1 MPFNGIAAD
10 VCWITQVGQ
19 GQWNR
24 VLDMVS
30 RIRGLGMEVT
40 HLQQL
45 YALPCAYGLPNW
57 LLYCNIS
64 VTAH

>member
-1 MPFNGIAAD
+1 MSIGCVQAGSGD

-30 RIRGLGMEVT
+30 RIRGLGMEVGRL
-40 HLQQL
+40 HQL
-45 YALPCAYGLPNW
+45 HALP
-57 LLYCNIS
+57 
-64 VTAH
+64 VHTACQTGAAPK